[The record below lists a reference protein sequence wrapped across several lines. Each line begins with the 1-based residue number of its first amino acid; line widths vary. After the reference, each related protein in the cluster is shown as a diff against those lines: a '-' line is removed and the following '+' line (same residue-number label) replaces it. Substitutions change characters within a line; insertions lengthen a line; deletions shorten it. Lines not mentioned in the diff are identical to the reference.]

1 MTYVLILMML
11 FHSSVVPA
19 ALAQTAAMM
28 SGAVTDAQGGALPG
42 AVVVATH
49 LPTGVTAETVTG
61 PDGRFSFA
69 TLRPGGPYKVTVDDG
84 GFRRPGAPRD
94 STDGRET
101 PRASTSSCR
110 SPRSARR

>member
-1 MTYVLILMML
+1 MTRVLFLIVL

-19 ALAQTAAMM
+19 ALAQTAAVM

-69 TLRPGGPYKVTVDDG
+69 TLRPGGPYKVTVTMA
-84 GFRRPGAPRD
+84 GF
-94 STDGRET
+94 
-101 PRASTSSCR
+101 AS
-110 SPRSARR
+110 RSAVRFN